1 MTDGVMVAQR
11 FLAPF
16 VGVRVPIGQPKKR
29 LERGVF
35 LYSDMGREPNG
46 FDHNSCEANFLWEA
60 LRRKDPKGEPSTT
73 VRASSIRISSAP
85 YTRVCVFFLFLH
97 NYLFGNT

>member
-46 FDHNSCEANFLWEA
+46 FDHKSCVASFSGKLCEAKPRRASRAPLCEGPYFIFYCKTNFL
-60 LRRKDPKGEPSTT
+60 
-73 VRASSIRISSAP
+73 
-85 YTRVCVFFLFLH
+85 
-97 NYLFGNT
+97 